1 MNSVICPEKFLLA
14 PAIDRTTQDLDVGFA
29 PRNPP
34 SSILVTAEASPDPH
48 IFPGKLPCQSSIG
61 GSRSGRGWQGCGGCP
76 EPWPLGYKQWAQRCF
91 QRMWC
96 LPNLS
101 SGDWCRIM
109 SPTAFSDFFPILF
122 QCFITAGFYRHYSFQ
137 KYWN

>member
-48 IFPGKLPCQSSIG
+48 IFLGKPPCQSSIG
-61 GSRSGRGWQGCGGCP
+61 GSRSGRGWQGCGGMP
-76 EPWPLGYKQWAQRCF
+76 GALALGLQAVG
-91 QRMWC
+91 
-96 LPNLS
+96 P
-101 SGDWCRIM
+101 
-109 SPTAFSDFFPILF
+109 AVFPKDVVLAKPF
-122 QCFITAGFYRHYSFQ
+122 LGRLV
-137 KYWN
+137 